1 MDNFYDV
8 NDFVVFLFKKWRV
21 VLVVI
26 ILSIAAFAGSRAVSM
41 IGSYM
46 AQDETTEAEAPPVSN
61 PDSTEP
67 MWVKIQNIIEITP
80 GQDATSGPTAERI
93 IEAYRKLSGSSE
105 VLGVVSE
112 EWYES
117 EKEEYQNRVEKFHDY
132 GYILDKEV
140 NYPYALR
147 DFYTQFLVNNDDLN
161 TAARTQYTYDERYI
175 AVGFKSTDEA
185 LAREIAKDYAEK
197 LTAAVQESVG
207 EFSYEI
213 VDESVLYDLPTA
225 SSGTQTTRA
234 ASSSTSSAAVITVK
248 QIIVQCAKGVIW
260 GMIVGAVIS
269 ILLVFLMYM
278 MTRKI
283 YLLSDAKKFNVP
295 ILGTGFLKER
305 GFLKI
310 RSRFHTVL
318 EGGNWDET
326 GHRKLVKR
334 IAETVEAFDPEKEV
348 YVTGTC
354 RPACLKK
361 IAQELN
367 EAASGIRIH
376 FVEGIQSSGK
386 AAKIAGK
393 EDVSFILVERFGES
407 LKDNIEY
414 EVTELSRL
422 GTEILGMIVLE

>member
-1 MDNFYDV
+1 
-8 NDFVVFLFKKWRV
+8 
-21 VLVVI
+21 
-26 ILSIAAFAGSRAVSM
+26 
-41 IGSYM
+41 
-46 AQDETTEAEAPPVSN
+46 
-61 PDSTEP
+61 
-67 MWVKIQNIIEITP
+67 
-80 GQDATSGPTAERI
+80 
-93 IEAYRKLSGSSE
+93 
-105 VLGVVSE
+105 
-112 EWYES
+112 
-117 EKEEYQNRVEKFHDY
+117 
-132 GYILDKEV
+132 
-140 NYPYALR
+140 
-147 DFYTQFLVNNDDLN
+147 
-161 TAARTQYTYDERYI
+161 
-175 AVGFKSTDEA
+175 
-185 LAREIAKDYAEK
+185 
-197 LTAAVQESVG
+197 
-207 EFSYEI
+207 
-213 VDESVLYDLPTA
+213 
-225 SSGTQTTRA
+225 
-234 ASSSTSSAAVITVK
+234 
-248 QIIVQCAKGVIW
+248 
-260 GMIVGAVIS
+260 MIVGAVIS

-334 IAETVEAFDPEKEV
+334 ISETVEAFDPEKEV